1 MILIK
6 RSHTESHNIYLRTS
20 HFQIW
25 LYIATILLP
34 LLLLIVIIIC
44 MRLHVYNSLYLVV
57 YVINDFAAD
66 QDSTHAITMRT
77 AAGALISTY
86 YQYPGNEC

>member
-1 MILIK
+1 
-6 RSHTESHNIYLRTS
+6 
-20 HFQIW
+20 
-25 LYIATILLP
+25 
-34 LLLLIVIIIC
+34 
-44 MRLHVYNSLYLVV
+44 MRLHVYYSSYLVV
-57 YVINDFAAD
+57 YVINDFAAY